1 MTPERLH
8 SLVEHRVS
16 HQSSF
21 SENGRQAPLWKWAK
35 VALRMAIFALVV
47 WGVFR
52 VIAGASDEFE
62 RRRFSLRQIQYGW
75 LLVAGGAYIAGLAP
89 CAIYWRNTLVAM
101 GQRPR
106 WGELLRAFY
115 VGHLGKYVPG
125 KALVVVLR
133 TGLIKS
139 ERVGA
144 AVAAVSVFVETLTMM
159 AVGALVAAA
168 ILAVASRDNPWLV
181 ALSLGLLLAAGVP
194 LAPPIFRR
202 IVRLLKVKKA
212 DPQIDVALGGLT
224 WRHLAK
230 GAAGIAG
237 GWALIGLSLWAT
249 LKAIP
254 GADPALPAD
263 WPLLT
268 ACVALAMVA
277 GFASLIPGG
286 MGVREL
292 VVIPLLAAPFGEV
305 NAIVSAILLRVT
317 WLAAEVAVAAVL
329 TLAVRK
335 PADRSFVAKR
345 STHHIAAI

>member
-1 MTPERLH
+1 L
-8 SLVEHRVS
+8 HRVS
-16 HQSSF
+16 HESSIAD
-21 SENGRQAPLWKWAK
+21 NNRRGPLWKWTK
-35 VALRMAIFALVV
+35 VALRWVIFSLVA
-47 WGVFR
+47 WGVYR
-52 VIAGASDEFE
+52 VVAGASEEFE
-62 RRRFSLRQIQYGW
+62 RQRFSLREIKYGW
-75 LLVAGGAYIAGLAP
+75 LLFAGCAYIAGLAP
-89 CAIYWRNTLVAM
+89 CAVYWRNTLVAM

-133 TGLIKS
+133 TGLIRS

-168 ILAVASRDNPWLV
+168 ILSVTTRDNPWLV
-181 ALSLGLLLAAGVP
+181 ALSFGLMVAAGVP

-202 IVRLLKVKKA
+202 IVRLLKVRKA
-212 DPQIDVALGGLT
+212 DPQIEAALDGLT
-224 WRHLAK
+224 WKLLAK
-230 GAAGIAG
+230 GVFGIAC
-237 GWALIGLSLWAT
+237 GWSLIGLSLWAT

-254 GADPALPAD
+254 GAEAALPAN

-317 WLAAEVAVAAVL
+317 WLAAEI
-329 TLAVRK
+329 
-335 PADRSFVAKR
+335 FVAGLLTIIVRRPTDPSIVAER
-345 STHHIAAI
+345 SISNIAAI